1 MCSKLVKFKKT
12 KLLGNLVGGP
22 VPPLPPGLSCPTP
35 PSITNGRV
43 TITAENNRLV
53 ATYSCNP
60 GFRLVSGQRVRFCQ
74 NDGTFS
80 GRAPICVE
88 S

>member
-1 MCSKLVKFKKT
+1 MCRKLVKFKKT

-60 GFRLVSGQRVRFCQ
+60 GFRLVSGQRVRLCQ

>member
-60 GFRLVSGQRVRFCQ
+60 GFRLSGQRVRICQ